1 MNIVNDEKN
10 NFFFANNCKSD
21 LIKEKIILE
30 QNSHRNSIS
39 TNETFENEFFSDDE
53 DINFNQ
59 DFFPQN
65 KMIKFTEIL
74 ADYWE
79 ERIALFSE
87 NIKNK
92 IINGHLNNI

>member
-74 ADYWE
+74 ADNWE

>member
-74 ADYWE
+74 TDNWE

>member
-39 TNETFENEFFSDDE
+39 TNETFENDFFSDDE

-74 ADYWE
+74 ADNWE

>member
-74 ADYWE
+74 TDNWE

-92 IINGHLNNI
+92 VVGGRLNNI